1 MRTLYQA
8 QHCQDFA
15 ELAVRSILHSAYLS
29 GGKTFPL
36 IVVLSPQKLNL
47 AWEELSFV
55 RQFYGDAD
63 GFVQISDDTLR
74 AFSFEGK
81 TIAGGKPHFPL
92 PVRNAGGRF
101 VSAAATLVPL
111 ANGSGGKWGAL
122 DGFEQHLEFWS
133 GNTGARARAVIT
145 AIESNTLNPA
155 AGSIVLETEAQRR
168 KLAELHQQMLKAV
181 NELDAGEPVR
191 MSEPW
196 VYMLLIAA
204 FAVMLK
210 KKRN

>member
-1 MRTLYQA
+1 MFR
-8 QHCQDFA
+8 
-15 ELAVRSILHSAYLS
+15 
-29 GGKTFPL
+29 
-36 IVVLSPQKLNL
+36 
-47 AWEELSFV
+47 
-55 RQFYGDAD
+55 
-63 GFVQISDDTLR
+63 
-74 AFSFEGK
+74 
-81 TIAGGKPHFPL
+81 
-92 PVRNAGGRF
+92 
-101 VSAAATLVPL
+101 
-111 ANGSGGKWGAL
+111 GSTVASS
-122 DGFEQHLEFWS
+122 WS
-133 GNTGARARAVIT
+133 GNPSARARAVIT

-204 FAVMLK
+204 FAVMGK